1 MSALSMV
8 ALLMVALLM
17 VALLM
22 VAMSITEV
30 PTITKTSAIT
40 MVSIAKKRAAIGLSL
55 EQWTAIF
62 FFFFFFFF
70 L

>member
-1 MSALSMV
+1 
-8 ALLMVALLM
+8 M

-40 MVSIAKKRAAIGLSL
+40 MVSIAKKRAAIGFSSPLVKRQSSDL
-55 EQWTAIF
+55 APPIP
-62 FFFFFFFF
+62 
-70 L
+70 